1 MPKNNF
7 SPIKSGLVTHAVTS
21 SATSLTVPSGG
32 ANYAEG
38 YVRTNSVVETRDGTT
53 PTTTKGTEWA
63 AGDIITLRSAD
74 EVNGFQVIRE
84 TSGSAATIDFQFFN
98 KVPGMN

>member
-7 SPIKSGLVTHAVTS
+7 AAIPNSLVTHAVTS
-21 SATSLTVPSGG
+21 SATSLTVPDT

-38 YVRTNSVVETRDGTT
+38 YVRTNSVVETRDGTA
-53 PTTTKGTEWA
+53 PPTTKGFQWA
-63 AGDIITLRSAD
+63 AGDIITLRSRD
-74 EVNGFQVIRE
+74 ETVAFQVIRE
-84 TSGSAATIDFQFFN
+84 NASNAATIDFTFYS

>member
-7 SPIKSGLVTHAVTS
+7 SAIPSSLVTHAVTS
-21 SATSLTVPSGG
+21 SATSLTVPDT

-38 YVRTNSVVETRDGTT
+38 YVRSNSVVETRDGTA
-53 PTTTKGTEWA
+53 PTTTLGTQWA
-63 AGDIITLRSAD
+63 AGDTIALRSRD
-74 EVNGFQVIRE
+74 EVTTFQVIRE
-84 TSGSAATIDFQFFN
+84 NASNAATIDFQFFN

>member
-7 SPIKSGLVTHAVTS
+7 SPIESSLVTHAVTS

>member
-7 SPIKSGLVTHAVTS
+7 TAIPSSLVTHAVTS
-21 SATSLTVPSGG
+21 SATSLTVPST

-38 YVRTNSVVETRDGTT
+38 YVRTNSVVETREGTA
-53 PTTTKGTEWA
+53 PTTTLGTEWA
-63 AGDIITLRSAD
+63 AGDIITLRSRD
-74 EVNGFQVIRE
+74 EVTTFQVIRE
-84 TSGSAATIDFQFFN
+84 TSGSAATIDFTFFN

>member
-7 SPIKSGLVTHAVTS
+7 SAIPSSLVTHAVTS
-21 SATSLTVPSGG
+21 SATSLTVPDT

-38 YVRTNSVVETRDGTT
+38 YVRSNSVVETRDGTA
-53 PTTTKGTEWA
+53 PTTTLGTQWA
-63 AGDIITLRSAD
+63 AGDTIALRSRD
-74 EVNGFQVIRE
+74 EVTTFQVIRE
-84 TSGSAATIDFQFFN
+84 NASNAATIDFQFYN

>member
-7 SPIKSGLVTHAVTS
+7 SAIPSSLVTHAVTS
-21 SATSLTVPSGG
+21 SATSLTVPST

-38 YVRTNSVVETRDGTT
+38 YVRTNSVVETRDGTA
-53 PTTTKGTEWA
+53 PTTTLGTEWA
-63 AGDIITLRSAD
+63 AGDIITLRSRD
-74 EVNGFQVIRE
+74 EVTTFQVIRE
-84 TSGSAATIDFQFFN
+84 TSGNAATIDFTFFN

>member
-21 SATSLTVPSGG
+21 SATSLTVSDQ

-38 YVRTNSVVETRDGTT
+38 YVRTNSVVETREGTA
-53 PTTTKGTEWA
+53 PTTTKGTQWA
-63 AGDIITLRSAD
+63 AGDIITLRSRN
-74 EVNGFQVIRE
+74 EVTGFQVIRE
-84 TSGSAATIDFQFFN
+84 NASNAATIDFQFFN

>member
-7 SPIKSGLVTHAVTS
+7 SAIPSSLVTHAVTS
-21 SATSLTVPSGG
+21 SATSLTVPST

-53 PTTTKGTEWA
+53 PTPTKGTEWA